1 MKLNNKKTGIA
12 CMIGVAVL
20 ASSCSD
26 WLDPKPLSFYTPEIS
41 FTDYNGLKTG
51 TDMLNR
57 DVRYFDFYPTSGSAD
72 PCILSEYFFS
82 DISVNGRTDA
92 ANSPQDLVRQITP
105 SASLTGNA
113 SQINNYWT
121 YLYKGIK
128 DANTLLTRSETAEFD
143 NEDQRKEIEGLAC
156 FHRAYRYYRLVNQY
170 GDIPFITEEITGPRY
185 DFYSTKREAIL
196 RYLKNDLDRTAPY
209 LKNNVYIGMVT
220 QAAAYHFTWC
230 STVMMPV
237 RIFVRQPDWKS
248 NGRCFPGLQKTARL
262 KLPTAKTDLP
272 ITMQRKI
279 PILSNMVVEYV
290 QHVLPGIIRT

>member
-57 DVRYFDFYPTSGSAD
+57 DVRYFDFYPTGGSMD

-113 SQINNYWT
+113 RPIC
-121 YLYKGIK
+121 IK
-128 DANTLLTRSETAEFD
+128 
-143 NEDQRKEIEGLAC
+143 
-156 FHRAYRYYRLVNQY
+156 V
-170 GDIPFITEEITGPRY
+170 
-185 DFYSTKREAIL
+185 
-196 RYLKNDLDRTAPY
+196 LKT
-209 LKNNVYIGMVT
+209 
-220 QAAAYHFTWC
+220 
-230 STVMMPV
+230 
-237 RIFVRQPDWKS
+237 
-248 NGRCFPGLQKTARL
+248 
-262 KLPTAKTDLP
+262 P
-272 ITMQRKI
+272 I
-279 PILSNMVVEYV
+279 
-290 QHVLPGIIRT
+290 HC